1 MTATSV
7 RGADPEQQMIH
18 AFVLIDV
25 EPAHIAE
32 VAEQIADVQGVR
44 SAHSVAGGVAD
55 VIAVLEVPDHDGI
68 AEVVT
73 EHIVKM
79 EGVIGTQTAI
89 AFRTYAQSELDA
101 AFEGFGD

>member
-1 MTATSV
+1 
-7 RGADPEQQMIH
+7 MIN

-25 EPAHIAE
+25 EPSHIATVASEIAE
-32 VAEQIADVQGVR
+32 VDGVV

-68 AEVVT
+68 ARVVT
-73 EHIVKM
+73 EHIVQM
-79 EGVIGTQTAI
+79 DGVVGTQTAI
-89 AFRTYAQSELDA
+89 AFRSYAASELDA

>member
-1 MTATSV
+1 
-7 RGADPEQQMIH
+7 MIH

-25 EPAHIAE
+25 EPAFIAG
-32 VAEQIADVQGVR
+32 VAEQVAEVDGVA

-55 VIAVLEVPDHDGI
+55 VVAVLEVPDHDGI

-73 EHIVKM
+73 EHIVRM
-79 EGVIGTQTAI
+79 EGVTATQTAI
-89 AFRTYAQSELDA
+89 AFRSYAPSELDA

>member
-1 MTATSV
+1 
-7 RGADPEQQMIH
+7 MIH

-25 EPAHIAE
+25 EPAFIAG
-32 VAEQIADVQGVR
+32 VAEQIAEVDGVR

-55 VIAVLEVPDHDGI
+55 VIAVLEVPDHDAI
-68 AEVVT
+68 ATVVT
-73 EHIVKM
+73 EHVVKL

-89 AFRTYAQSELDA
+89 AFRTYAPSELDA

>member
-1 MTATSV
+1 
-7 RGADPEQQMIH
+7 MIH

-25 EPAHIAE
+25 EPAHIAS
-32 VAEQIADVQGVR
+32 VAEEIAAVDGVA

-55 VIAVLEVPDHDGI
+55 VIAVLRVEDHDGI
-68 AEVVT
+68 ARVVT

-79 EGVIGTQTAI
+79 QGVVSTQTAI
-89 AFRTYAQSELDA
+89 AFRTYAPAELDA

>member
-1 MTATSV
+1 
-7 RGADPEQQMIH
+7 MIH

-25 EPAHIAE
+25 EPAFIAG
-32 VAEQIADVQGVR
+32 VAEQIAEVDGVA

-55 VIAVLEVPDHDGI
+55 VIAVLQVPDHDGI
-68 AEVVT
+68 ARVVT

-89 AFRTYAQSELDA
+89 AFRTYAPSELDA

>member
-1 MTATSV
+1 
-7 RGADPEQQMIH
+7 MIH

-25 EPAHIAE
+25 EPAFIAG
-32 VAEQIADVQGVR
+32 VAEQIAEVDGVS

-55 VIAVLEVPDHDGI
+55 VVAVLQVPDHDGI
-68 AEVVT
+68 ARVVT

-89 AFRTYAQSELDA
+89 AFRTYAPSELDA
-101 AFEGFGD
+101 AYEGFGD